1 MKLISWF
8 RRVLRH
14 LQPPGN
20 RVPLED
26 DPRMPG
32 TNDGAPPN
40 ITSVEM
46 HR

>member
-1 MKLISWF
+1 MKVVAWF

-32 TNDGAPPN
+32 SSADSPPHV
-40 ITSVEM
+40 TLVE
-46 HR
+46 HQ